1 MRTMNEKF
9 AVFIL
14 SHGRPNKVITLNTL
28 KKCGYTGEWY
38 IVIDNE
44 DDTAEEY
51 YKNFGRERVIMF
63 DKLQIAQTFDT
74 ADTFED
80 RRTIVYARNACF
92 DIAKQVGVKYFLE
105 LDDDYTG
112 FMHRYIDDQK
122 LRSVL
127 TKNLDR
133 IFEMMV
139 KFMDDTGA
147 ITVAFAQGGDLI
159 GGVSNKNFYKK
170 VLRKAMNSFFC
181 DVDKPFQF
189 LGRVNEDVNT
199 YTLLGQQGKLIM
211 SISEFMLNQKQTQSN
226 AGGMTSTYLDNGT
239 YVKSFYSVM
248 YSPSCVKVAMMGEKH
263 KRMHHQVNWDTC
275 APKIL
280 NEKYKKG
287 GERSGKDGATA

>member
-1 MRTMNEKF
+1 MSRF

-14 SHGRPNKVITLNTL
+14 SHGRPNNVITLNTL
-28 KKCGYTGEWY
+28 KKCGYTGDWY

-44 DDTAEEY
+44 DDTADEY

-63 DKLQIAQTFDT
+63 DKLAVAQTFDT

-92 DIAKQVGVKYFLE
+92 DIAKRLGIKYFLE
-105 LDDDYTG
+105 LDNDYTG
-112 FMHRYIDDQK
+112 FMHRYIDGGK
-122 LRSVL
+122 LRSIS
-127 TKNLDR
+127 TKNLDKV
-133 IFEMMV
+133 FDMMI
-139 KFMDDTGA
+139 KFMNDTGA

-159 GGVSNKNFYKK
+159 GGVSNKNFHKK

-189 LGRVNEDVNT
+189 VGRVNEDVNT

-248 YSPSCVKVAMMGEKH
+248 YSPSCVKVAMMGDKH
-263 KRMHHQVNWDTC
+263 KRMHHHVNWETC
-275 APKIL
+275 TPKIL

>member
-1 MRTMNEKF
+1 MRNF

-14 SHGRPNKVITLNTL
+14 SHGRPNNVITLNTL

-44 DDTAEEY
+44 DKTADEY
-51 YKNFGRERVIMF
+51 YKNFGEEHVIMF

-74 ADTFED
+74 ADTFND
-80 RRTIVYARNACF
+80 RKTIVYARNACF
-92 DIAKQVGVKYFLE
+92 DIANKLGIKYFLE

-112 FMHRYIDDQK
+112 FMHRYIEGQQ
-122 LRSVL
+122 LRSKI
-127 TKNLDR
+127 TTRLDD
-133 IFEMMV
+133 IFKMMID
-139 KFMDDTGA
+139 FLNCTGA
-147 ITVAFAQGGDLI
+147 LTVAFVQGGDLI
-159 GGVSNKNFYKK
+159 GGLDNNNFHKK
-170 VLRKAMNSFFC
+170 ILRKAMNSFFC
-181 DVDKPFQF
+181 DVDKPFKF

-248 YSPSCVKVAMMGEKH
+248 YSPSCVKVAAMGDKH
-263 KRMHHQVNWDTC
+263 MRMHHQVKWECCT
-275 APKIL
+275 PKIL
-280 NEKYKKG
+280 SQKYKKG
-287 GERSGKDGATA
+287 G